1 MLIFILLYAD
11 DTIILAETSNEL
23 QNCLTIFE
31 DYCNMWKL
39 SVNVAKTK
47 IMVFSKRKFIPNQN
61 FLLCDSNIEI
71 VESYS
76 YLGLLFSYNGKFN
89 MAKKKLVEQAQKAV
103 YALYRK
109 TRNMA
114 IPIDLQLKLFDSL
127 IEPILLYACEIWGF
141 ENINILE
148 KVHLRFLKN
157 ILSVRSSTPNFM
169 VYGETGR
176 YPLAIKV
183 KTRVLNFWTKLL
195 MNQTKLSGIMY
206 NLLYSMYSSENYNSK
221 WLLFVKSVLDET
233 GLSLVWNNQSALHSN
248 DVKIVVKQ
256 ILCDQFIQKWHSDID
271 SSSRGQ
277 LYSLFKAD
285 FCLEKYLIK
294 LEKEKR
300 LYICKLRC
308 SNLKFPIEV
317 GRWHN
322 VPREDRL
329 CTICNDRALGNEF
342 HYLFTCKNAEIVR
355 LRNVYIPGYYRTNPT
370 ENKFKG
376 LLYHCNV
383 KVLNNLAIFMKK
395 LTKYL

>member
-11 DTIILAETSNEL
+11 DTIILAESSNEL

-39 SVNVAKTK
+39 SVNVVKTK

-148 KVHLRFLKN
+148 KVHLRF
-157 ILSVRSSTPNFM
+157 
-169 VYGETGR
+169 
-176 YPLAIKV
+176 
-183 KTRVLNFWTKLL
+183 
-195 MNQTKLSGIMY
+195 
-206 NLLYSMYSSENYNSK
+206 
-221 WLLFVKSVLDET
+221 
-233 GLSLVWNNQSALHSN
+233 
-248 DVKIVVKQ
+248 
-256 ILCDQFIQKWHSDID
+256 
-271 SSSRGQ
+271 
-277 LYSLFKAD
+277 
-285 FCLEKYLIK
+285 
-294 LEKEKR
+294 
-300 LYICKLRC
+300 
-308 SNLKFPIEV
+308 
-317 GRWHN
+317 
-322 VPREDRL
+322 
-329 CTICNDRALGNEF
+329 
-342 HYLFTCKNAEIVR
+342 
-355 LRNVYIPGYYRTNPT
+355 
-370 ENKFKG
+370 
-376 LLYHCNV
+376 
-383 KVLNNLAIFMKK
+383 
-395 LTKYL
+395 